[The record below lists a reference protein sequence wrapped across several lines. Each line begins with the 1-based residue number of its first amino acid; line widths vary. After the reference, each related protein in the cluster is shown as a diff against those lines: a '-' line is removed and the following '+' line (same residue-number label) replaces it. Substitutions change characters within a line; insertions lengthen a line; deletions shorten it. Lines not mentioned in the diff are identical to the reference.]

1 MKQRRLTISNVFA
14 VALMLACAAFAAGQN
29 AAAPAE
35 PASPPAAAPTP
46 TPAPAPTSSPAPTKM
61 IAVPIPIAPGDLLEM
76 TVFDSPELTQ
86 QVRVGEDGLVQLNLI
101 GNTEVGGLTSRQAAD
116 LIASELRDRHF
127 VLHPQVNVMI
137 KEFASKGVSVTG
149 EVKNPGVYPVLGPR
163 TVLDVLSLAG
173 GATSYADSKIS
184 IKHRSGTQETIT
196 YKLNNTDARSS
207 VANDVQVYP
216 GDLVVVPRAGVVY
229 VLGDVNRP
237 GGFVMQDSGKITV
250 LQALA
255 QAGGT
260 SSRAATNKA
269 LLLHK
274 KDSGYIT
281 DKLELD
287 KISRGKV
294 PDMELQPNDIIF
306 VPNSR
311 MKNIMLGTRNM
322 GQMAGSAALYGVIP

>member
-1 MKQRRLTISNVFA
+1 MKQRTREVFVLFVLA
-14 VALMLACAAFAAGQN
+14 VMLASAAFAAEQS
-29 AAAPAE
+29 AAPA
-35 PASPPAAAPTP
+35 APPAPP
-46 TPAPAPTSSPAPTKM
+46 PAPSKM
-61 IAVPIPIAPGDLLEM
+61 VAVPIPIAPGDLLEI

-86 QVRVGEDGLVQLNLI
+86 QVRVGEDGQVQLNLI
-101 GNTEVGGLTSRQAAD
+101 GNTQVGGLTSHQAAD

-137 KEFASKGVSVTG
+137 KEYSSKGVSITG
-149 EVKNPGVYPVLGPR
+149 EVKTPGVYPVLGPR

-173 GATSYADSKIS
+173 GVTSYADSKIT

-196 YKLNNTDARSS
+196 YKLNNTDAQTS
-207 VANDVQVYP
+207 VANDVQIYP

-260 SSRAATNKA
+260 SSRAAANKA

-274 KDSGYIT
+274 GDSGYVT
-281 DKLELD
+281 ERLQLD
-287 KISRGKV
+287 KIARGKV
-294 PDMELQPNDIIF
+294 PDTELHANDIVF

-311 MKNIMLGTRNM
+311 MKNVMLGTRNI